1 MLVSLSTGGNGV
13 NGSRIVPQF
22 LWPCRIHV
30 TAPTFTKRAEN
41 SWLSL
46 LAGLPLLLS
55 FCCLIYRQSSTSN
68 KISSQKSIS
77 HYFFFFPVYSFCDS
91 PWRAVSF
98 LWVEESWDFH
108 AFYNEFFSPLPFH
121 FQHLQDKPR
130 SEVLLDQ
137 QRSEPHGHH
146 AQQSWFC
153 GLNKL
158 TCWIT
163 EIVVTLNR
171 KTCRY
176 LYPVR
181 LISILKLFEEMFVPL

>member
-77 HYFFFFPVYSFCDS
+77 HYFFFFSCLFLLWLSLKGSFI
-91 PWRAVSF
+91 PLGWRKLRLSCFLQWILFSF
-98 LWVEESWDFH
+98 ALS
-108 AFYNEFFSPLPFH
+108 LPASSG
-121 FQHLQDKPR
+121 Q
-130 SEVLLDQ
+130 
-137 QRSEPHGHH
+137 
-146 AQQSWFC
+146 AQEW
-153 GLNKL
+153 GAPGP
-158 TCWIT
+158 T
-163 EIVVTLNR
+163 EIWATWPSCPTELVLWA
-171 KTCRY
+171 
-176 LYPVR
+176 
-181 LISILKLFEEMFVPL
+181 E

>member
-77 HYFFFFPVYSFCDS
+77 HYFFFFFLFIPSVTLPEGQFHSFGLKKAETFMLS
-91 PWRAVSF
+91 TMNSF
-98 LWVEESWDFH
+98 LLCPFTSSIFRTSPGVRCSW
-108 AFYNEFFSPLPFH
+108 
-121 FQHLQDKPR
+121 
-130 SEVLLDQ
+130 
-137 QRSEPHGHH
+137 
-146 AQQSWFC
+146 
-153 GLNKL
+153 
-158 TCWIT
+158 T
-163 EIVVTLNR
+163 NR
-171 KTCRY
+171 DLSHMAIMPNRAGS
-176 LYPVR
+176 VG
-181 LISILKLFEEMFVPL
+181 